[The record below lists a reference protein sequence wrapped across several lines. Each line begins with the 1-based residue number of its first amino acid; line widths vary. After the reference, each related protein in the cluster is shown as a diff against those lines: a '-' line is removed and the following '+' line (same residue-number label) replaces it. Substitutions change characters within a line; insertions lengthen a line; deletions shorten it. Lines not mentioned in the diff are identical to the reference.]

1 MLMFV
6 RKLTQFIIILSC
18 LFFIFTTC
26 TFAQTDI
33 PLGQKRARGLE
44 MLDAVKKELKDN
56 YYDPNFRGINIE
68 KNFDLAKNL
77 IKESKTSGEIATII
91 ASLLLELDDSH
102 TSFIPEEKIGFPEYG
117 FTMQM
122 FDKICFVTSVKKNSD
137 AEKKGL
143 KVGDTLYS
151 FDRLEPTR
159 ESLWKINYL
168 YNTLNPKPQISLVLQ
183 NIDKSLQ
190 EIKIDTK
197 LIKWEDYQKELEN
210 RKKKP
215 KYSPF
220 ECKTVG
226 TNSSICKLK
235 TFIASTKDID
245 KLMKEVGVSTN
256 LIIDLRKNG
265 GGYVDTLNY
274 FVGHFFENDIKIGIE
289 KKRKS
294 AKDVIAKSQSKKVF
308 KGKLAVLI
316 DSKSASASEIFAKV
330 IQLEKRGIIVGD
342 KSAGAVME
350 GVQIVK
356 ALIPRNVDQMG
367 AFIPYAINITIADLI
382 MTDGKSLER
391 IGVLPDEIV
400 IPNGTDLAGKRD
412 IALSKAASFFDLKL
426 DPEAA
431 GKLFE
436 TIDSDDD
443 Y

>member
-33 PLGQKRARGLE
+33 PLGLKRARGLE

-168 YNTLNPKPQISLVLQ
+168 YNTLNPKMGRLSKGIG
-183 NIDKSLQ
+183 
-190 EIKIDTK
+190 
-197 LIKWEDYQKELEN
+197 
-210 RKKKP
+210 KP
-215 KYSPF
+215 K
-220 ECKTVG
+220 
-226 TNSSICKLK
+226 
-235 TFIASTKDID
+235 
-245 KLMKEVGVSTN
+245 KE
-256 LIIDLRKNG
+256 
-265 GGYVDTLNY
+265 
-274 FVGHFFENDIKIGIE
+274 
-289 KKRKS
+289 
-294 AKDVIAKSQSKKVF
+294 A
-308 KGKLAVLI
+308 
-316 DSKSASASEIFAKV
+316 
-330 IQLEKRGIIVGD
+330 
-342 KSAGAVME
+342 
-350 GVQIVK
+350 
-356 ALIPRNVDQMG
+356 
-367 AFIPYAINITIADLI
+367 
-382 MTDGKSLER
+382 
-391 IGVLPDEIV
+391 
-400 IPNGTDLAGKRD
+400 
-412 IALSKAASFFDLKL
+412 
-426 DPEAA
+426 
-431 GKLFE
+431 
-436 TIDSDDD
+436 
-443 Y
+443 